1 MVFELAAKYFFTEG
15 GYNCVGYAFGFHYE
29 KQLSRRTACFYRNE
43 RKLTNFAFPEKSRG
57 Q

>member
-29 KQLSRRTACFYRNE
+29 KKLSIRTACFYRNE
-43 RKLTNFAFPEKSRG
+43 RKLTNFAFPEKRR